1 MAEQDLLDDVRTAW
15 AEVLDTREV
24 PDDVNFFDVGGDS
37 ILLIVLLER
46 LNALTGR
53 DLEPPDLFQHS
64 TVRAQ
69 AALLAGTTTT
79 TTTPATP
86 ATPAAATVPD
96 RSALLGRA
104 RRAEN

>member
-1 MAEQDLLDDVRTAW
+1 MAEQDLLDDVRKAW
-15 AEVLDTREV
+15 AEVLDTADV
-24 PDDVNFFDVGGDS
+24 PTDVGFFDVGGDS

-69 AALLAGTTTT
+69 AALLAGGGDTA
-79 TTTPATP
+79 PP
-86 ATPAAATVPD
+86 PVPD

-104 RRAEN
+104 RRADR

>member
-24 PDDVNFFDVGGDS
+24 PDDVNFFDAGGDS
-37 ILLIVLLER
+37 ILLVVLLDR

-69 AALLAGTTTT
+69 AALLAGTTESV
-79 TTTPATP
+79 
-86 ATPAAATVPD
+86 AAAVPN

-104 RRAEN
+104 RRAEG

>member
-1 MAEQDLLDDVRTAW
+1 MAGHDLLDDVRKAW

-24 PDDVNFFDVGGDS
+24 PDDVNFFDAGGDS
-37 ILLIVLLER
+37 ILLIVLLDR
-46 LNALTGR
+46 LNTFAGR

-69 AALLAGTTTT
+69 AALLAGTTE
-79 TTTPATP
+79 
-86 ATPAAATVPD
+86 PAAATETTVPD

-104 RRAEN
+104 RRADG